1 MLPSKHRVDLGL
13 QVGLFSQLQE
23 ELLGA
28 RDLALPGEVE
38 EDAVVLVEEGVA
50 AGLVEEEVLEV
61 AEWVF
66 GLR

>member
-1 MLPSKHRVDLGL
+1 VDLGL

-23 ELLGA
+23 KLLGA

-66 GLR
+66 GLG

>member
-1 MLPSKHRVDLGL
+1 VDLGL

-66 GLR
+66 GLG